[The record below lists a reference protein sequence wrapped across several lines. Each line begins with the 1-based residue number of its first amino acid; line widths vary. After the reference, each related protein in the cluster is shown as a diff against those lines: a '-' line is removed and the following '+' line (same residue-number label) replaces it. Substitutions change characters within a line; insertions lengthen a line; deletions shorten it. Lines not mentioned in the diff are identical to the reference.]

1 MATDTVSGVVDL
13 VSSSTS
19 HQSLQSTSNNDFSP
33 DSVSPL
39 EDDELIDL
47 NAESFDEDE
56 SEEENDENN
65 DPSHIETSP
74 PNLTPISNNTLNI
87 SSSQDSP
94 SIITPPPS
102 SASLT
107 ALGNGPLTDPKK
119 LKKLNKQAY
128 ENQLKNSKLGGL
140 YNEGNTCFMNSIVQS
155 LASLDSID
163 VLLDKIVNKQTQT
176 DDTGS
181 EYVPQAS
188 VALRQLIHEINTKSA
203 SKHTYSASNLVH
215 SMGKNSSRWLSSDQE
230 DAQEYFQQVLD
241 FLEKDTKAV
250 LYPGSESTQDKD
262 TQSPNKGPKL
272 FTPFDGLTYVRVG
285 CLKCGETEGLRPEVV
300 SSVNLSL
307 ESTTSDTDLHD
318 LLREY
323 TTLEEIP
330 GVECYRCS
338 LINVQNLLNLLI
350 ERQLDDGST
359 PPSEVAK
366 KTDILLKARLEKI
379 HQVLQTKVID
389 EKAYD
394 SLKVNAKKE
403 LGDKSKQVM
412 FAKPT
417 AKVLP
422 IHINRSVFDFRTG
435 FVRKNLVTVA
445 FPQVLD
451 LSPYVVADAND
462 PKNLDPKNSMITVV
476 QPHHGTGDKDAKG
489 EKGCN
494 LDDQEGLDGTV
505 MVSSSLQS
513 PKLDGVSEQGGDK
526 NTREPVEDGTGDNN
540 THKPILRVADTNTN
554 ETADTISNPI
564 CNGKKEK
571 PHSKAAAHIPSPD
584 SLIYNLNSVVVHYGS
599 HNFGHYICYRKC
611 RHNLWW
617 KISDHSVT
625 QVDVD
630 QVLNAQGTFM
640 LFYEQEYETKARKE
654 RLKEQKLKA
663 EAESK
668 LDEPVYTHDKAP
680 EKLAETDDEK
690 EQESTGLSTGVAEL
704 SLNHRK

>member
-13 VSSSTS
+13 VSSSTN
-19 HQSLQSTSNNDFSP
+19 HQSLQSASNNDLSSDP
-33 DSVSPL
+33 VSQL

-65 DPSHIETSP
+65 DPSHIETNTTPST

-87 SSSQDSP
+87 SSPQDGP
-94 SIITPPPS
+94 SVMTPPPS
-102 SASLT
+102 S

-128 ENQLKNSKLGGL
+128 EKQLKNSKLGGL

-155 LASLDSID
+155 LAALDSID
-163 VLLDKIVNKQTQT
+163 VLLDMIVNKQTQT

-203 SKHTYSASNLVH
+203 SKHTYSASNLVR

-250 LYPGSESTQDKD
+250 LYPDSESTQDKD
-262 TQSPNKGPKL
+262 TKPPNKEPKL

-307 ESTTSDTDLHD
+307 ESTTSDTDLHA

-338 LINVQNLLNLLI
+338 LINVQNQLNLLI
-350 ERQLDDGST
+350 ERQLGDGST
-359 PPSEVAK
+359 PSSEVAK
-366 KTDILLKARLEKI
+366 KTVNLLKARLEKI

-412 FAKPT
+412 FARPT

-462 PKNLDPKNSMITVV
+462 PKNLDPKNSMIAVA
-476 QPHHGTGDKDAKG
+476 QPDHGAGDKDA
-489 EKGCN
+489 ES
-494 LDDQEGLDGTV
+494 ETERTLDGPET
-505 MVSSSLQS
+505 VSSSLKS
-513 PKLDGVSEQGGDK
+513 PKLDGVSENGGDE
-526 NTREPVEDGTGDNN
+526 NTREPVEDGTGEN
-540 THKPILRVADTNTN
+540 THEPALRVADTNPN
-554 ETADTISNPI
+554 GTADTISNPG
-564 CNGKKEK
+564 CNGKQKK
-571 PHSKAAAHIPSPD
+571 ARSKAAAHIPSPD

-630 QVLNAQGTFM
+630 QVLDAQGTFM

-654 RLKEQKLKA
+654 RLREQKLKA

-668 LDEPVYTHDKAP
+668 QDEPVYTHDQVQ
-680 EKLAETDDEK
+680 EKQDEADDGK

-704 SLNHRK
+704 SLTHRK